1 MPDDTFSQPLAA
13 IRAYTEALQQQIAAV
28 PMPQQEGLGQ
38 TLQKLQAAIDAL
50 PAQQP
55 GQGPIES
62 PTAPPT
68 PTPEQRLAFLLRAGA
83 ALTAALDVET
93 LLETVAR
100 LAVPTL
106 ADWCIVDVVEAGGP
120 QHLAAAAHAD
130 PAKAP
135 LLETLRQRYPPG
147 RSRAGPVAHVLR
159 TDQPVLFS
167 DAPDAALAAIAQNE
181 EHRAL
186 LQALGVAA
194 VIVVPLRARE
204 QTLGLLLLARGA
216 PGQRFT
222 TDDLAL
228 ATEFARRAALAI
240 DNLRLHR
247 EIQEMIRAREAFL
260 AIASH
265 ELKTPLTGIIGYAY
279 VLQQRA
285 AHDQPLTE
293 RDRMAISMIV
303 EQSER
308 LNRLIGKLLDASRIE
323 AGQLDL
329 ERGRVD
335 LGALVRRVVESLQPT
350 LERHSIQLAC
360 PAEPVVVEGDDLR
373 LEQVVRNLL
382 LNAIKYSPA
391 GGPIAVQVER
401 RADQIAISVSD
412 QGIGI
417 PSASLDRIFQ
427 RFYRAPNADAS
438 NSSGM
443 GVGLYVV
450 KEIVALHGGTI
461 EVASTEG
468 QGSTFTIRLPIPP
481 AGAAGWSESGG

>member
-28 PMPQQEGLGQ
+28 PTPQQEGLGQ

-50 PAQQP
+50 PAQQS
-55 GQGPIES
+55 GQKPIES

-68 PTPEQRLAFLLRAGA
+68 PTPEQRLAFLLRVGA
-83 ALTAALDVET
+83 ALAAALDVET
-93 LLETVAR
+93 LLETVAH

-106 ADWCIVDVVEAGGP
+106 ADWCVVDVVEAGGP
-120 QHLAAAAHAD
+120 PHLAAAAHAD

-147 RSRAGPVAHVLR
+147 RSRAGPVAHVR
-159 TDQPVLFS
+159 TGQPVLVA

-216 PGQRFT
+216 PGQRFN

-228 ATEFARRAALAI
+228 AAEFARRAALAI

-247 EIQEMIRAREAFL
+247 EMQEMIRAREAFL

-285 AHDQPLTE
+285 THEQPLTE

-373 LEQVVRNLL
+373 LEQVVHNLL

-417 PSASLDRIFQ
+417 PSDALDRIFQ

-468 QGSTFTIRLPIPP
+468 QGSTFTIWLPIPP
-481 AGAAGWSESGG
+481 AGAGGWSESGG